1 MPQTA
6 TSYYDNMGRVWKVT
20 MPDVT
25 AGRYRDA
32 IERAL
37 QHAEVRPEDVTL
49 ITPHGVGSGPYDR
62 FEAISLAGVFGRN
75 GERWPPLMV
84 LKGAVGHTLGGCAL
98 VETVA
103 SLLALARGEI
113 PISARCAEPDPE
125 LALGRTRG
133 DAMTSPWALDPRW
146 VLLKCTNGFAGQN
159 GAMVLRSVDG

>member
-1 MPQTA
+1 
-6 TSYYDNMGRVWKVT
+6 
-20 MPDVT
+20 
-25 AGRYRDA
+25 
-32 IERAL
+32 
-37 QHAEVRPEDVTL
+37 
-49 ITPHGVGSGPYDR
+49 
-62 FEAISLAGVFGRN
+62 GVFGRN

-159 GAMVLRSVDG
+159 GAMVLRSVDGRRPPPPNLARALERHGLGVPTWAQLPVEHA

>member
-1 MPQTA
+1 MA
-6 TSYYDNMGRVWKVT
+6 TGRGAPRIGGVARR
-20 MPDVT
+20 
-25 AGRYRDA
+25 AGAPPGQSAGPRC
-32 IERAL
+32 AL
-37 QHAEVRPEDVTL
+37 HLHAARCQVP
-49 ITPHGVGSGPYDR
+49 GVGG
-62 FEAISLAGVFGRN
+62 
-75 GERWPPLMV
+75 
-84 LKGAVGHTLGGCAL
+84 
-98 VETVA
+98 A